1 MYNTQ
6 TNYPNYMP
14 VPSTISPQLF
24 FINTAQDLNLLP
36 APTGINFYYCQQ
48 ENKIYSRLNQNG
60 QIKIEEY
67 VLKQNQN
74 VTPPNPDL
82 SQFENRLNKIEQFLL
97 SKNNSQGGE
106 PNWQL

>member
-14 VPSTISPQLF
+14 TTQMANPQLF
-24 FINTAQDLNLLP
+24 LINAQQDLSMVP
-36 APTGINFYYCQQ
+36 APVGLNFYYCQS

-67 VLKQNQN
+67 ILRQNAPMPA
-74 VTPPNPDL
+74 VDL
-82 SQFENRLNKIEQFLL
+82 SQIEGRISKIEQFL
-97 SKNNSQGGE
+97 SKNNTQGGE